1 MWVGLLIIC
10 SNPNWEVTVSMLEP
24 SKVIVSPVYRLLGFT
39 LKSPMV
45 TIQKGLIAE
54 KASRVNSK
62 LSQIFSNSSSDWF
75 GDLYK
80 EIELQ
85 ILSPSFMTKVIR
97 SLR

>member
-1 MWVGLLIIC
+1 MWAGSLIIC
-10 SNPNWEVTVSMLEP
+10 SSPSWEVTASMLKP
-24 SKVIVSPVYRLLGFT
+24 SKIVVSPVYRLLGFT

-62 LSQIFSNSSSDWF
+62 LSQIFLNLSTVWF

-85 ILSPSFMTKVIR
+85 ILSPSFMTKVIQ